1 MAKLRRV
8 RRGRNP
14 KRDSYDRVLIV
25 TEGTRTEPFYF
36 EGLLSHHRLNTANV
50 EVSPSTLGSDPDS
63 IVETATRIRA
73 EEARFGDPYERVY
86 CVFDRN
92 SHTNFDVA
100 SSRAQNE
107 GLLLARSWPCFEYWL
122 LLHFTYVRS
131 PFQRTHGRSPCDSC
145 ITTLRH
151 HITDYEKNAKGLFN
165 RLLTKVGSAID
176 RAKRASKDAQ
186 GTGSNDP
193 STEVHLLVEY
203 LQNLQNQ

>member
-1 MAKLRRV
+1 MRRV
-8 RRGRNP
+8 RRHVNA

-36 EGLLSHHRLNTANV
+36 EGLMSHHRINTANV
-50 EVSPSTLGSDPDS
+50 EISPSTLGSDPDS
-63 IVETATRIRA
+63 IVETATQIRA

-92 SHTNFDVA
+92 SHANFDAA

-107 GLLLARSWPCFEYWL
+107 GIFLARWWPCFEYWL

-131 PFQRTHGRSPCDSC
+131 PFQRTHARSPCDNC
-145 ITTLRH
+145 ITALRQ
-151 HITDYEKNAKGLFN
+151 HISDYEKNAKGLFS
-165 RLLTKVGSAID
+165 RLLAKVGPAID
-176 RAKRASKDAQ
+176 HANRAFKDAQ
-186 GTGSNDP
+186 STGSNDP

-203 LQNLQNQ
+203 LQNLRNQ